1 MAAESAVLGV
11 PAICLGTYDFGYLR
25 ALESEYGLIFR
36 PDSSGKA
43 LDLAEELLAQPDLR
57 ETWQQKRQKML
68 NESDN
73 VVEFMLEMIDRAAE
87 EYPVGTYKL

>member
-36 PDSSGKA
+36 PDSSEKA
-43 LDLAEELLAQPDLR
+43 LDLAEELLARGDLR
-57 ETWQQKRQKML
+57 ESWQKKRQKML
-68 NESDN
+68 NESDD
-73 VVEFMLEMIDRAAE
+73 VVEFMLEMIDHGARE
-87 EYPVGTYKL
+87 HPIRGKKS